1 MPRVPR
7 DRRSP
12 PRVVPPR
19 PKHLRTPPQTSL
31 PPAQSPS
38 PSHRRERREDR
49 ERSNRSGERGKYEK
63 GRDNEREA
71 GRGRE
76 EEEVR
81 EFPSIP
87 DEEADMSKSNTM
99 TGEESIV

>member
-1 MPRVPR
+1 M
-7 DRRSP
+7 
-12 PRVVPPR
+12 
-19 PKHLRTPPQTSL
+19 
-31 PPAQSPS
+31 
-38 PSHRRERREDR
+38 RE
-49 ERSNRSGERGKYEK
+49 
-63 GRDNEREA
+63 NERDVA

-99 TGEESIV
+99 TGEESVVLFWGDQTSF

>member
-1 MPRVPR
+1 M
-7 DRRSP
+7 
-12 PRVVPPR
+12 
-19 PKHLRTPPQTSL
+19 
-31 PPAQSPS
+31 
-38 PSHRRERREDR
+38 RE
-49 ERSNRSGERGKYEK
+49 
-63 GRDNEREA
+63 NERELG

-99 TGEESIV
+99 TGEESVVLFWGDQISF